1 LLGWSSKRRS
11 KDLEA
16 GHRHASIASK
26 AKLCRWAAL
35 GRPPRPA
42 CGDSN
47 AFFTAFGG
55 ECKNRP
61 GNRFGKG
68 NGIFLC

>member
-1 LLGWSSKRRS
+1 LLGGSPDARS

-16 GHRHASIASK
+16 GRRHASIASK
-26 AKLCRWAAL
+26 AKVCRWPAL
-35 GRPPRPA
+35 GRPARPA

-55 ECKNRP
+55 EGKKRP

>member
-1 LLGWSSKRRS
+1 MP
-11 KDLEA
+11 
-16 GHRHASIASK
+16 
-26 AKLCRWAAL
+26 L

-55 ECKNRP
+55 ECKKRH

>member
-1 LLGWSSKRRS
+1 MPL
-11 KDLEA
+11 A
-16 GHRHASIASK
+16 GAGPSGAAGVRH
-26 AKLCRWAAL
+26 
-35 GRPPRPA
+35 
-42 CGDSN
+42 SN

-55 ECKNRP
+55 ECKKRP